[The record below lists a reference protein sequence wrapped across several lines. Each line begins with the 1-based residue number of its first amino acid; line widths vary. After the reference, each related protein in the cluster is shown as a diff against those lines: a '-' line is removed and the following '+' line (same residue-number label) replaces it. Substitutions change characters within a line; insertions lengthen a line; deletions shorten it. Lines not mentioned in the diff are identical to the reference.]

1 MVNMPPKITPDKND
15 ADNEKKDDK
24 DRKDNEAIAKIAGSA
39 GPNKWNKAIKKV
51 SCNKV
56 VSIYFVIQHL
66 L

>member
-1 MVNMPPKITPDKND
+1 MPPKITPGKND

-24 DRKDNEAIAKIAGSA
+24 DSKDNKALAKIA

>member
-1 MVNMPPKITPDKND
+1 MVNMPPKITPGKTD
-15 ADNEKKDDK
+15 AENEKKDDK
-24 DRKDNEAIAKIAGSA
+24 EESKDSKAKIA

-51 SCNKV
+51 SRNKM